1 MRKPKAPGG
10 GKYKVPTA
18 RGAARR
24 VQAER
29 SHRREGRPRN
39 FTSLGNDITSHPTSN
54 VGHLSEKNP
63 PAKTPNDPPKTEA
76 QKVHMPISKSW

>member
-1 MRKPKAPGG
+1 MRQPKAPGG

-39 FTSLGNDITSHPTSN
+39 FTSLGKYITFQ
-54 VGHLSEKNP
+54 VDLVIYLSEKNP

-76 QKVHMPISKSW
+76 QNVHRPISKFW